1 MSKSSDKST
10 RQPEQG
16 PLSHI
21 HSKDDP
27 RIFVFGSN
35 RRGIHGAGAAMY
47 AADLGAARG
56 IGEGITGR
64 TYALPTC
71 SKPGIPLTLDEVNA
85 HVQRFM
91 GLARLMPE
99 ERFFVSAVG
108 CGIAGFTEEEIA
120 PMFAYAPGNCDL
132 PPGWRPF
139 TTNTSTPSSRPKAP
153 VGSAAK

>member
-1 MSKSSDKST
+1 MSKSSGKST
-10 RQPEQG
+10 KQPEQG
-16 PLSHI
+16 PHI

-27 RIFVFGSN
+27 RTFVFGSN
-35 RRGIHGAGAAMY
+35 LRGIHGAGAALY
-47 AADLGAARG
+47 AVSLGARRG

-71 SKPGIPLTLDEVNA
+71 SSPGVPLTLDEVNA

-99 ERFFVSAVG
+99 ARFFVSAVG

-120 PMFAYAPGNCDL
+120 PMFAYAPANCDL
-132 PPGWRPF
+132 PPGWRQ
-139 TTNTSTPSSRPKAP
+139 STLIVVPAASSQPKAP
-153 VGSAAK
+153 TGPAAK